1 MSVIQAK
8 GFCWEVI
15 SSFFSGTFPCADPS
29 TEGLG
34 IMRRLRG
41 CLSMLHG
48 AWPTSLEDQ
57 NSSSNISHYRKD
69 VGQKLHARSLLVFH
83 TLQIVAFRF
92 AFSFACWFFC
102 KRVTFV
108 PEVWEEFMAGACN
121 DVNAVWTIRRANLV
135 LQFGFSDLA
144 ALVFLS
150 LGTKSPPADGGC
162 THTPPAVLMG
172 DGYFQ
177 SHCRLGVF

>member
-15 SSFFSGTFPCADPS
+15 SYFFSGTFPCADPS
-29 TEGLG
+29 TGGLG

-48 AWPTSLEDQ
+48 AWPTSLENQ
-57 NSSSNISHYRKD
+57 NISANISHYRKD
-69 VGQKLHARSLLVFH
+69 TGQKLHARSLLFFH
-83 TLQIVAFRF
+83 ALQIVAFRF
-92 AFSFACWFFC
+92 VFFFACWFFC

-108 PEVWEEFMAGACN
+108 PEAWEEFTVGACS

-135 LQFGFSDLA
+135 LQSLA
-144 ALVFLS
+144 SVTRLLWCS
-150 LGTKSPPADGGC
+150 SPWEQGHLLLTGDAPTPHQRSPWEMDTCRVTAD
-162 THTPPAVLMG
+162 
-172 DGYFQ
+172 
-177 SHCRLGVF
+177 